1 MARLA
6 DLMGSGSVMNSLT
19 SAKGDS
25 KKEEGRHLGEYKAPS
40 FDDDLHTFNVFLT
53 IFLALLTLLD
63 CRMYLRRG
71 WLPKLEVVCITF
83 LMAVCLQ
90 RFVRIKR
97 TLSVMRKGSVGV

>member
-19 SAKGDS
+19 SARGDS

-40 FDDDLHTFNVFLT
+40 FDDDLHTFNVLLT

-71 WLPKLEVVCITF
+71 WLLKLEVGVVCIAF
-83 LMAVCLQ
+83 
-90 RFVRIKR
+90 
-97 TLSVMRKGSVGV
+97 